1 MCSLENKQ
9 VILVKMNNRHL
20 LSLIIMMLGLFLSVG
35 AQAQSKYVNI
45 EWEQLMPFED
55 LDILLNPP
63 EFLSGIEDQA
73 SNDNMSTLDQAS
85 PTDAEAKKYQQA
97 LESTRVVETFN
108 NKAIRLPGFIVPIET
123 NEKKR
128 VTQFFIVPYF
138 GACLHMP
145 PPPPNQIIYAT
156 SEKGIELTSLYDAFW
171 FEGVLKID
179 TTDTMVGT
187 SAYSMNPDKIYPYED

>member
-1 MCSLENKQ
+1 MENKQ